1 MISKAYDQLREFA
14 DYAGQNEHENYL
26 TLYLD
31 VDPATPANQS
41 ENPGWQIFLKN
52 AVADIEAD
60 LDPVQ
65 LRQWK
70 KVRLSDTAPETAWAR
85 TRKRLDKYLTGY
97 RPKSKSLALYI
108 SPSAEYRFELP
119 VNLTNAVYYGKPHIQ
134 EFLWALD
141 EYEQHLVLLFAED
154 QTRALLMAL
163 GETRADLEVQSDQAW
178 LRQQRKAAHSSSV
191 ASRDDELDRRMVRS
205 VANDVNKYLLNNP
218 DVQRVVLGG
227 NTELAHAVKSEL
239 HPLVREK
246 VIAVLPI
253 PVASAPHEI
262 ADRIRGAAE
271 EAEREYELSLVNSIV
286 DRAGANGR
294 GATGYQAVGRAVERF
309 NVDLLALL
317 YPDDSEVVEPMLL
330 QAVQSG
336 AQVEFVS
343 DAAADRIREAGGV
356 VARLYYP
363 ITT

>member
-14 DYAGQNEHENYL
+14 DYAGQHEHENYL
-26 TLYLD
+26 TVYLD
-31 VDPATPANQS
+31 VDPATRANQS
-41 ENPGWQIFLKN
+41 DNPAWQIFLKN
-52 AVADIEAD
+52 AITDIEAG

-70 KVRLSDTAPETAWAR
+70 KVRLSDTSPETAWAR

-97 RPKSKSLALYI
+97 RPQGKSLVLFI

-119 VNLTNAVYYGKPHIQ
+119 VGLDNAVYYGKPHIQ

-154 QTRALLMAL
+154 RTRALLLAL
-163 GETRADLEVQSDQAW
+163 GETRTDLAVESDDAW
-178 LRQQRKAAHSSSV
+178 LRQQRKSAHSSTV

-205 VANDVNKYLLNNP
+205 VAGQVDKFLLNNP

-227 NTELAHAVKSEL
+227 NTELAHAVKGEL

-253 PVASAPHEI
+253 PITSAPHEI
-262 ADRIRGAAE
+262 ADRIRPVAQ
-271 EAEREYELSLVNSIV
+271 EAEREYELTLVNSIT
-286 DRAGANGR
+286 DRAGAGGR
-294 GATGYQAVGRAVERF
+294 GATGYQAVGRAVERY

-317 YPDDSEVVEPMLL
+317 YPDDSEAVEPMLL

-336 AQVEFVS
+336 AQVEFVG
-343 DAAADRIREAGGV
+343 DEAAARVREAGGV
-356 VARLYYP
+356 AARLYYP
-363 ITT
+363 MTA